1 MRNIASLF
9 KLETT
14 GMYLVEEIGSVVL
27 FPLEDGRFKSNQ
39 IVMEATYEV
48 HGQPAIVQGETTA
61 ASNATQSQSSPG
73 VPFGTYTTPTYS
85 LPPPHPPRPKK
96 STLTKTIVLVSLQL
110 KDGQT
115 PSSSKASKIDFQV
128 VTNIVLTLEPS
139 QCNLATVGKP
149 VAQQVGFEVILLDSK
164 AYPLLPSD
172 ATSGAQFWKSTRKV
186 LAASKTLY
194 EKCTGHDA
202 NVMRACGE
210 EAAGGEPAP
219 KRKKT
224 SESESTLQ
232 DLISSKFSSLEE
244 RLGSIDKKLAFL
256 NELGHGFDCIICK
269 SSSIS
274 PVVSPCCQRV
284 VGCQECVN
292 SWMTSHQ
299 HCPLCSTDGV
309 VSQRFVLKGF
319 TDVLSMLHAQN

>member
-1 MRNIASLF
+1 
-9 KLETT
+9 
-14 GMYLVEEIGSVVL
+14 
-27 FPLEDGRFKSNQ
+27 
-39 IVMEATYEV
+39 MEATYEV

-61 ASNATQSQSSPG
+61 ASNPTQSQSPPG
-73 VPFGTYTTPTYS
+73 IPFGTYTSPNYP

-96 STLTKTIVLVSLQL
+96 ATLTKTIVLVSLQL
-110 KDGQT
+110 KDGQA

-139 QCNLATVGKP
+139 QCNLAAVGKL

-172 ATSGAQFWKSTRKV
+172 ATSGAQFWKSTRRV
-186 LAASKTLY
+186 LAASKMLY
-194 EKCTGHDA
+194 EKCAGLDA
-202 NVMRACGE
+202 NIMRACGE
-210 EAAGGEPAP
+210 EPEPAP

-224 SESESTLQ
+224 SEFTLQ
-232 DLISSKFSSLEE
+232 DLSEKFSSLEE
-244 RLGSIDKKLAFL
+244 RLDSIDKKLAFF
-256 NELGHGFDCIICK
+256 NELGHGFACIICK

-299 HCPLCSTDGV
+299 RCPFCSTEDL

-319 TDVLSMLHAQN
+319 TDVLAMLHAQSRVTDGRVHHVPNPPDVSSDDDFEDP